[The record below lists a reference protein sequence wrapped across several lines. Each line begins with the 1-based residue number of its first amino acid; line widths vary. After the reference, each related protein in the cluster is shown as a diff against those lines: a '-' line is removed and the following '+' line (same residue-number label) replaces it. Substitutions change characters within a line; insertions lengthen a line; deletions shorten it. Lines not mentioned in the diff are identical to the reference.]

1 LIRRNDH
8 NSGIKNLVEKFVDEI
23 EALAEDEAKLLP
35 KDLIAAI
42 EYVKEIDLTSGNKN
56 HYISKFINFR
66 ISRMQSK
73 NIENQ
78 KRTD

>member
-1 LIRRNDH
+1 MIRRNDH

-23 EALAEDEAKLLP
+23 EALAEAEAKMLP

-42 EYVKEIDLTSGNKN
+42 EYVKELDMTSGNTTHFIWKL
-56 HYISKFINFR
+56 INFR
-66 ISRMQSK
+66 ISRMQSE

-78 KRTD
+78 KRAD